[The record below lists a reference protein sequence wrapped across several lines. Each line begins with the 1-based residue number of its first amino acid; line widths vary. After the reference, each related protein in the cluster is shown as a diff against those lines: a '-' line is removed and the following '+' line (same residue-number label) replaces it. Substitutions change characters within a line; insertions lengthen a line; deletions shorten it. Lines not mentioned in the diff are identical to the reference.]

1 MPNPVAYR
9 CQMVVLVVVAIMGH
23 VLNAVS
29 LADDKAGNKASE
41 KQSDKTKDVAK
52 NAAKVEKPRTPVV
65 TISPEREAAA
75 ILFARENH
83 PELAALL
90 DGLKR
95 NAPRE
100 YQAALADL
108 DRTVE
113 RIGKLKEKS
122 PDRYQVE
129 IADWKISSRIRLL
142 AARLAMSED
151 PTVEAELRAALRE
164 RLELRLGAQRAERDR
179 LQSRVTRLDQQIED
193 MTSRADATIEKQ
205 LTDLRKT
212 LPAARTPVKPK
223 SKRPAADAT
232 GVKGDKT

>member
-1 MPNPVAYR
+1 MPNPVTYR
-9 CQMVVLVVVAIMGH
+9 FQMVVLVVVAIMGH
-23 VLNAVS
+23 VLNSVS
-29 LADDKAGNKASE
+29 LADDKAREKASE

-83 PELAALL
+83 SELAALL

-164 RLELRLGAQRAERDR
+164 RLELRLGTQRAERDR

-212 LPAARTPVKPK
+212 LPAARTPAKPK
-223 SKRPAADAT
+223 AKRPAADAT

>member
-1 MPNPVAYR
+1 M
-9 CQMVVLVVVAIMGH
+9 
-23 VLNAVS
+23 
-29 LADDKAGNKASE
+29 
-41 KQSDKTKDVAK
+41 
-52 NAAKVEKPRTPVV
+52 

-142 AARLAMSED
+142 AAGLAMSED

-164 RLELRLGAQRAERDR
+164 RLELRLGTQRAERDR

-223 SKRPAADAT
+223 AKRPAADAT